1 MAFLK
6 QSLLLLCVSTVL
18 LGKMP
23 EEELI
28 MNVLKLLQA
37 NEKALKVFDHHPSHL
52 LEKYAFEHRVQEC
65 TDAHLIYGET
75 FETLPSTCKNLP
87 RFSTEY
93 EQFQKDEKVIGAFYW
108 RKGRPQLR
116 FNEKRCKDF
125 NITLPQELAQY
136 AY

>member
-6 QSLLLLCVSTVL
+6 QLALALCASTAL
-18 LGKMP
+18 IAKTP

-28 MNVLKLLQA
+28 MNVLKLLQTH
-37 NEKALKVFDHHPSHL
+37 EKTMKVYEHHASRL
-52 LEKYAFEHRVQEC
+52 LEKNAFEHRVQEC

-75 FETLPSTCKNLP
+75 FETLPFTCKKLP

-125 NITLPQELAQY
+125 NITLPQELVQY

>member
-6 QSLLLLCVSTVL
+6 QSFVILYASTVL
-18 LGKMP
+18 LSKTP

-28 MNVLKLLQA
+28 MNVLRLLQA
-37 NEKALKVFDHHPSHL
+37 NEKTMKVYEHHASRL
-52 LEKYAFEHRVQEC
+52 LEKHAFEHRVQEC
-65 TDAHLIYGET
+65 KDAHLIYGET
-75 FETLPSTCKNLP
+75 FENLPFTCKNLP

-93 EQFQKDEKVIGAFYW
+93 EQFQKDERVIGAFYW

-125 NITLPQELAQY
+125 NIALPQELAQY